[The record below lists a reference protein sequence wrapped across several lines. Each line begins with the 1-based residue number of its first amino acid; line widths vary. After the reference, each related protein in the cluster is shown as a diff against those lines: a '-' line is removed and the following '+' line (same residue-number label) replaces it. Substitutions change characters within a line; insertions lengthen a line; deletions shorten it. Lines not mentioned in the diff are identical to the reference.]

1 MLFWVLSFLSA
12 FLVGI
17 SKGGL
22 KGTGPIII
30 LLMGIPH
37 GMKAAT
43 GIIVP
48 LIIVGDLIAISYF
61 YKYVRKEHI
70 WRFLPFA
77 VLGVLIATWAGK
89 DLSELVFKKLLAIL
103 IILGLAIMFLWE
115 RYGKKNLNPNLLFTG
130 TLATGAGFYSMMG
143 NFAGSLSNIYFLLTK
158 MPKLELIGT
167 STMIFFFVNLIKLPF
182 HIFVWHTITWDTL
195 KLDAY
200 LILPIFI
207 GFFVAKKIVHLIS
220 EKFYRIYLYTLI
232 IVGAIMV
239 LII

>member
-1 MLFWVLSFLSA
+1 MLFWVLSSLSA

-89 DLSELVFKKLLAIL
+89 DLSELVFKKLLAVL
-103 IILGLAIMFLWE
+103 IILGLIIMFLWE
-115 RYGKKNLNPNLLFTG
+115 RYGKKNMNPNMLFTG
-130 TLATGAGFYSMMG
+130 LLATGAGFYSMMG
-143 NFAGSLSNIYFLLTK
+143 NFAGSLSNIYFLLT
-158 MPKLELIGT
+158 
-167 STMIFFFVNLIKLPF
+167 
-182 HIFVWHTITWDTL
+182 
-195 KLDAY
+195 
-200 LILPIFI
+200 
-207 GFFVAKKIVHLIS
+207 
-220 EKFYRIYLYTLI
+220 
-232 IVGAIMV
+232 
-239 LII
+239 

>member
-61 YKYVRKEHI
+61 YKYVKKEHI
-70 WRFLPFA
+70 GRFLPFA

-89 DLSELVFKKLLAIL
+89 DLSEDIFKKLLAVL

-115 RYGKKNLNPNLLFTG
+115 RYGKKN
-130 TLATGAGFYSMMG
+130 
-143 NFAGSLSNIYFLLTK
+143 
-158 MPKLELIGT
+158 
-167 STMIFFFVNLIKLPF
+167 
-182 HIFVWHTITWDTL
+182 
-195 KLDAY
+195 
-200 LILPIFI
+200 
-207 GFFVAKKIVHLIS
+207 
-220 EKFYRIYLYTLI
+220 
-232 IVGAIMV
+232 
-239 LII
+239 